1 MCKRHV
7 ADHLEQPDGAPLR
20 GLADRTFGSQHLFA
34 SFLLRGRG
42 FLAVN
47 REIVLDVGRCL
58 LRHASSAPAA
68 VCTP

>member
-20 GLADRTFGSQHLFA
+20 GLADGTLGSEHLLA
-34 SFLLRGRG
+34 RFLLRGRG
-42 FLAVN
+42 LLAVN
-47 REIVLDVGRCL
+47 GEIVLNVRGCL
-58 LRHASSAPAA
+58 LRHSSSTPAA